1 MNKPLCAVP
10 RRLSTAFTAL
20 ALMGV
25 VIGCHHD
32 PNVQKQKYLESGK
45 RYASESKYKEAAIQ
59 FSNALKVD
67 RNFPEAHYQLG
78 TVYLKMGSVMPAYA
92 ELSRT
97 VALQPS
103 NIQARIDLG
112 NLLLSGKAPD
122 RALEQANAVLAIKSD
137 DADAFALLA
146 SVAAVKGDRTVA
158 LAQIQRA
165 LAIEPN
171 RAAFHATLG
180 LLQGSEPG
188 QSGPAEE
195 QLRKAT
201 SLDAS
206 NVMAHLAL
214 GSLLEQKGDL
224 QGALDQQ
231 KAAVA
236 GDPKNLT
243 ARVSLAQ
250 LYLRRGDKA
259 NAEATLQQATEDLGN
274 TSMGGELLESYY
286 LRTGDI
292 DKGVSVYSALVS
304 KHPKSV
310 PIKLAYARLLVA
322 KKDVPAAKSV
332 VSGLMKS
339 DASDPGVA
347 VLNGILLLNDG
358 KTNEAFDA
366 LQKAAKNSPDS
377 VPVKLWLGR
386 AALAKGD
393 LSTAQQSFGDASKL
407 NATSLEAAD
416 GLAQTA
422 MRRRD
427 PRLLGQVA
435 EKAITVAPQ
444 SPVGYLWRGM
454 SEAAQQQ
461 NDKADADF
469 RQAIKIDPKNSGAYM
484 ELGQLRLAEKK
495 LDVAKPLLEQAL
507 TYNPSSDRALGLL
520 VSIDIAQKQL
530 PKAVSRIQE
539 QITKAPQNGK
549 MYVQLS
555 EVQLR
560 AGDTNASLDAA
571 QKAMLLSSAD
581 GTAVMAYSRAQ
592 LAHGDANKAI
602 DGWVQWLK
610 THPNDAS
617 AYAILGTLQQ
627 GIGANDKAMDAYKK
641 SLQIEPEQ
649 PVAANNLAYLMVE
662 GGQNTDVALTYAQT
676 ARRSL
681 PNSPSTA
688 DTLAWVYYSKG
699 TYASARDLLE
709 EAIKSAPDDP
719 AIQYHLG
726 MTYNK
731 LSDQTNAMLHLKKA
745 ASLAPESEAGKDA
758 QKALQKMG

>member
-1 MNKPLCAVP
+1 MNIPVYPVL
-10 RRLSTAFTAL
+10 RTTSTTIAAF
-20 ALMGV
+20 ALMAAV
-25 VIGCHHD
+25 TGCRHD

-45 RYASESKYKEAAIQ
+45 RYASEAKYKEAAIQ

-67 RNFPEAHYQLG
+67 RNFAEAHYQLG

-103 NIQARIDLG
+103 NLQARIDLG
-112 NLLLSGKAPD
+112 DLLLAGKAPD
-122 RALEQANAVLAIKSD
+122 RALEQANAVLAIKND
-137 DADAFALLA
+137 DADAYGLLA
-146 SVAAVKGDRTVA
+146 SIAAVKGDRPAA
-158 LAQIQRA
+158 LAQIQHA

-180 LLQGSEPG
+180 LLQGSQPG
-188 QSGPAEE
+188 QSGVAEE

-201 SLDAS
+201 SLDGS
-206 NVMAHLAL
+206 NVTAHLAL
-214 GSLLEQKGDL
+214 ASLLEQKGDL
-224 QGALDQQ
+224 RGALEQN

-236 GDPKNLT
+236 GDSKNLT

-250 LYLRRGDKA
+250 LYLRQGDKV
-259 NAEATLQQATEDLGN
+259 NAEATLRQATEDLSETN
-274 TSMGGELLESYY
+274 MGGELLESYY
-286 LRTGDI
+286 LRTGEV
-292 DKGVSVYSALVS
+292 DKGVSVYSDLAT

-310 PIKLAYARLLVA
+310 PIRLAYARLLVA
-322 KKDVPAAKSV
+322 KKDVPAAKQV
-332 VSGLMKS
+332 IAALMKS

-358 KTNEAFDA
+358 KTNEAFDT

-377 VPVKLWLGR
+377 LPVKLWLGR
-386 AALAKGD
+386 AALAKND
-393 LSTAQQSFGDASKL
+393 LNTAQQSFADASKL

-427 PRLLGQVA
+427 PSLLGQVA
-435 EKAITVAPQ
+435 EKAITAAPQ

-461 NDKADADF
+461 NERADGDF
-469 RQAIKIDPKNSGAYM
+469 RQALKIDPKSSGAYL

-495 LDVAKPLLEQAL
+495 LDEAKPLLEQAL
-507 TYNPSSDRALGLL
+507 LYNPNSDRALGLL
-520 VSIDIAQKQL
+520 ASIDVAQKEL
-530 PKAVSRIQE
+530 PKAILRVQA
-539 QITKAPQNGK
+539 QIGKAPQNGK

-555 EVQLR
+555 ELQLR
-560 AGDTNASLDAA
+560 AGDGNASLDAA
-571 QKAMLLSSAD
+571 QKAMQLSPGD

-602 DGWVQWLK
+602 DGWSQWLK
-610 THPNDAS
+610 IHPNDAS
-617 AYAILGTLQQ
+617 AYAIVGTLQQ
-627 GIGANDKAMDAYKK
+627 GVGAKDKAMDAYKK

-662 GGQNTDVALTYAQT
+662 EGQNTDVALTYAQS

-709 EAIKSAPDDP
+709 EAVKTAPDD
-719 AIQYHLG
+719 ASIQYHLG
-726 MTYNK
+726 MTYTK
-731 LSDQTNAMLHLKKA
+731 LSDQINATLHLKKA
-745 ASLAPESEAGKDA
+745 VSLAPDSDAGKDA
-758 QKALQKMG
+758 QKALQQMG